1 MARRVLL
8 IAVALVVSACG
19 GVRPGAPPPPQD
31 AFARASG
38 GINRPEQRDKPHVI
52 LISFDGFRAD
62 YLDRPDLPN
71 FRRAMQRGTRARA
84 MLPVFPSLTFP
95 NHYSLVTGLHPDRHG
110 IVANSF
116 YDPIR
121 NRRYSLSDRG
131 AVTDATWYRGE
142 PIWVTAETQGMV
154 SACFFWP
161 GSEAAIGGVRPTFWN
176 EYDDGV
182 SSRDRIDGVLQW
194 LRLSDE
200 RRPHVITLYFSDL
213 DSASHDGP
221 LNSPEITQAL
231 RTLDRT
237 LGSLVEGVNALPI
250 RDRIYLVLT
259 SDHGMVETNASQ
271 TVALDSIADMT
282 GVQVGFAGPVTS
294 LHIAAGAAR
303 ALEVRNQ
310 LNSRLQHGR
319 AYLRQDLPQRFR
331 FSADPRAGDVVVVM
345 DESWTLSASRLTQL
359 ANRVRRR
366 WGAHGWDPALP
377 SMHAMF
383 LVVGPDIRAGATV
396 EEVNN
401 VDVYPFLTELLEL
414 QPAREIDGRAGWISA
429 RVMDPASRRIRR
441 TALHPAPGGSYIGQ

>member
-1 MARRVLL
+1 ML
-8 IAVALVVSACG
+8 IAVALVVSACA
-19 GVRPGAPPPPQD
+19 GVRPAAPPP
-31 AFARASG
+31 ASGAHARASG
-38 GINRPEQRDKPHVI
+38 GVNRPDQRDKPHVI

-71 FRRAMQRGTRARA
+71 FRQAMQRGARARA
-84 MLPVFPSLTFP
+84 MVPVFPSLTFP
-95 NHYSLVTGLHPDRHG
+95 NHYSLVTGLYPDRHG

-116 YDPIR
+116 YDPMR
-121 NRRYSLSDRG
+121 NQRYSLSDRA
-131 AVTDATWYRGE
+131 AVTDGTWYRGE

-176 EYDDGV
+176 EYEDSV
-182 SSRDRIDGVLQW
+182 SNSERVDGVLRW
-194 LRLSDE
+194 LRLPEE
-200 RRPHVITLYFSDL
+200 RRPHVITVYFSEV

-221 LNSPEITQAL
+221 LNSTEVTQAL
-231 RTLDRT
+231 RSLDRT
-237 LGSLVEGVNALPI
+237 LGSLLDGVNALPI
-250 RDRIYLVLT
+250 RDRVYVVLT

-282 GVQVGFAGPVTS
+282 GVRVGFVGPVTS
-294 LHIAAGAAR
+294 LHIAAGVGR
-303 ALEVRNQ
+303 ASEVRNQ

-319 AYLRQDLPQRFR
+319 AYLREDLPPRFR

-345 DESWTLSASRLTQL
+345 DESWTLSASRVTQL

-383 LVVGPDIRAGATV
+383 LVVGPGIRPGATV
-396 EEVNN
+396 EQVSN
-401 VDVYPFLTELLEL
+401 VDVYPFLTELLGL
-414 QPAREIDGRAGWISA
+414 QPAPEIDGRAGWIGA
-429 RVMDPASRRIRR
+429 RVMDPAGERVRR
-441 TALHPAPGGSYIGQ
+441 TTLHPAPGGSYIGQ